1 MIFPRMRKAV
11 TTIVESIHAHPFNR
25 QLYNGTLPR
34 QYFKSY
40 LQQDSLYL
48 IDFATALT
56 LTSKKLANQAHLQQI
71 KKLVDDTVEFEKS
84 LHVDY
89 LNEHKGTQFFKVYVS
104 KLPVIADYT
113 QHLIHT
119 ATHAEVE
126 VAIASLLPCFWIY
139 SELGKTMMLTT
150 PAEHPYGS
158 WIASYSSKEFLESAT
173 GMIEI
178 VTALAAT
185 STKQDEMIAAFVK
198 SAEYELA
205 FWNCIYPTPEPAQQQ
220 TSTLSQKRL

>member
-1 MIFPRMRKAV
+1 MIFQRMRKAA
-11 TTIVESIHAHPFNR
+11 TTIVERIHAHPFNR

-34 QYFKSY
+34 HYFKKY

-56 LTSKKLANQAHLQQI
+56 LTSKKLANQTHLQKI
-71 KKLVDDTVEFEKS
+71 KQLVDDTVEFEKS

-89 LNEHKGTQFFKVYVS
+89 LNEHQGPQFFKVSIS
-104 KLPVIADYT
+104 KLPVITDYT

-119 ATHAEVE
+119 ATHADVE

-150 PAEHPYGS
+150 PAEHPYGN
-158 WIASYSSKEFLESAT
+158 WIASYSSKEFMESAA

-178 VTALAAT
+178 VTALGMT

-205 FWNCIYPTPEPAQQQ
+205 FWNCIYPAPEPDQEH
-220 TSTLSQKRL
+220 TSTLRQIRL